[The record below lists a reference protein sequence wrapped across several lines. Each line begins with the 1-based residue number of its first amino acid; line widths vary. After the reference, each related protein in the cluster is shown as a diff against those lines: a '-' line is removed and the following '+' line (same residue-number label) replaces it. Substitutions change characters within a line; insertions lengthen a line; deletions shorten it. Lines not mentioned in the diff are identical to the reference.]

1 MVSAAPPTRIQVERR
16 FPLVLEAS
24 IPPIRALYETAKQSR
39 WDPTS
44 DIPWDRL
51 AVQGLSA
58 EVRDAARAVWSR
70 RAWIEY
76 TGLSET
82 PALLIRFCLEL
93 DRESDPKYFLTVRN
107 TEEAWHL
114 EAFHLLAER
123 LGGYLSR
130 PADPRWE
137 PVINQ
142 ALHRKALDAD
152 RSLDEYVAVHCAVE
166 DSLEHALYRAY
177 AANATDAAVAELL
190 RRVVAD
196 KARHAEFGWRYLEAR
211 SAALGQ
217 DARSGVARAVASWIA
232 NVACAGYHVASLSVS
247 IDAAADALDGDRVA
261 RAGLG
266 AVPAQEEAAIAI
278 RSFAESRERLAA
290 LGILPEPVPHPRFGP
305 L

>member
-1 MVSAAPPTRIQVERR
+1 MTATATPTRIQVERR
-16 FPLVLEAS
+16 FPLVLDEA
-24 IPPIRALYETAKQSR
+24 IAPIRELYETAKRSK
-39 WDPTS
+39 WDPTT
-44 DIPWDRL
+44 DVPWDRL
-51 AVQGLSA
+51 GAAALSA

-114 EAFHLLAER
+114 EAFHMAAEK
-123 LGGYLSR
+123 LGGYLPR
-130 PADPRWE
+130 PADARWE
-137 PVINQ
+137 PVFNQ
-142 ALHRKALDAD
+142 ALHRQALDAD

-166 DSLEHALYRAY
+166 DGLELELYRAY
-177 AANATDAAVAELL
+177 ASNATDPAIAELL

-211 SAALGQ
+211 CEGLDDAAK
-217 DARSGVARAVASWIA
+217 AGVGRAVSAWIA
-232 NVACAGYHVASLSVS
+232 QVACSGYHVPSLSTS
-247 IDAAADALDGDRVA
+247 LDASADAQAARLVA

-266 AVPAQEEAAIAI
+266 AVADEAETRIATDWFAQA
-278 RSFAESRERLAA
+278 RRRLAA
-290 LGILPEPVPHPRFGP
+290 LGIRPDPVPHPRLGP